1 MTEKECWE
9 KFIKKTGLDGQ
20 AKYAGSFGFEA
31 KGFAGT
37 ERIAALLAGK
47 KTAAFFSYAT
57 FAIDNEE
64 LPVSDEYYIVLDA
77 SQEAVCIIKTTA
89 VQILPYD
96 QVAWEMAAR
105 EGEDSSLQEWRERTR
120 ENLEEEGELVGFEF
134 APDIKL
140 VYVEFEVADRV

>member
-1 MTEKECWE
+1 MTEKEYWE
-9 KFIKKTGLDGQ
+9 NFIKKTGLDGE
-20 AKYAGSFGFEA
+20 AKYAGEFGFEA
-31 KGFAGT
+31 RGFAGT
-37 ERIAALLAGK
+37 ERLAALAAGK

-64 LPVSDEYYIVLDA
+64 LPVSGEYYIVTDA
-77 SQEAVCIIKTTA
+77 NREPFCMIRTTA

-96 QVAWEMAAR
+96 QVTWEMAAR
-105 EGEDSSLQEWRERTR
+105 EGEDSSLEEWRAKTR

-140 VYVEFEVADRV
+140 VCVEFEVVDRA

>member
-1 MTEKECWE
+1 MTEYECWE
-9 KFIKKTGLDGQ
+9 KFLKEKSLDQ
-20 AKYAGSFGFEA
+20 EAKFAGSFGFEA

-37 ERIAALLAGK
+37 ERIAALLAGR
-47 KTAAFFSYAT
+47 KTAAFFSFAT

-77 SQEAVCIIKTTA
+77 NHEAVCVIKTTA

-96 QVAWEMAAR
+96 QVTWEMAAR
-105 EGEDSSLQEWRERTR
+105 EGEDSSLQDWRERTR
-120 ENLEEEGELVGFEF
+120 ENLEDEAAVVGFEF

-140 VYVEFEVADRV
+140 VYMEFEVASRV